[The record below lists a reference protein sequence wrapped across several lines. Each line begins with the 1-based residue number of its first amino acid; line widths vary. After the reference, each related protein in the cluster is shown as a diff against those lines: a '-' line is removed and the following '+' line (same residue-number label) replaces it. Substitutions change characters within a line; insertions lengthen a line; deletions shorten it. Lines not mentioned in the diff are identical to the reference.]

1 MNSGKSKKVFICA
14 LILALAFVPSV
25 AARAATGAAPVAAP
39 VIGGGAAVS
48 AEGAAPSAEGTLQSG
63 APEGEALPVE
73 GAPENEG
80 DAEAPEG
87 GEEIDTLAPVDPDG
101 DYDGEEL
108 DHITG
113 AMGARITARL
123 SRFGYG
129 FFRGAPSTF
138 APVSNVPVGPDYVLG
153 PGDVV
158 RVRVWG
164 MVEGNWSVTVDRNGN
179 LSLPQAGVVGVGGL
193 SFSQASDVIERAYG
207 QYFTNFDINVSMGG
221 LRSLTVY
228 VTGNARRPGAYT
240 VSSLST
246 LVNALLAS
254 GGPSPS
260 GTMRAIELKRGGKTV
275 VTFDVYDLLL
285 KGDKTRDVRLMPGD
299 VIFIPPVG
307 TLVGITGDIKVPAYY
322 EIKGQARLKD
332 LIAIAGGLTSRHF
345 KGRLQVDRTENNQ
358 YRTTFETDLEN
369 LDVDPRKNIA
379 LQDGD
384 LVKVYAVLVQKSTV
398 VLSGAVAKPGS
409 YAIEEGYTRL
419 SDVLNRSG
427 GLLYTA
433 STQGEITRVHVTQ
446 EGPVTERI
454 AVDFAAALRGDRN
467 HDVSLRPNDYI
478 QIRNV
483 PEWDLYTTVS
493 VGGQVRSPGTY
504 TIKKGERLSD
514 LIQRAGG
521 FTGEAFTAGA
531 RFSRASVRGEQ
542 QRQIADMVRRL
553 EQSLYS
559 GALSDMGSA
568 LSQEAV
574 QMAQAEMN
582 AKQRLLA
589 QIRATRPDGRVVI
602 DLPENYALLKGSPYD
617 LALEEGDS
625 LVIPR
630 RPQTVPVVGAVYNP
644 TAFVYRPGQPYTA
657 YIRQAGDFS
666 LNADRRR
673 VYIVKADGSAVR
685 GLDGKKPRVVEEG
698 DAIVVPE
705 KIEVKNNLRDF
716 RDIIDIV
723 YKVAIAAKV
732 VLD

>member
-1 MNSGKSKKVFICA
+1 MKSGKSSKKVFICA
-14 LILALAFVPSV
+14 FILALAFVPPAV
-25 AARAATGAAPVAAP
+25 ARAATGAAPV
-39 VIGGGAAVS
+39 VGGGPAVS

-63 APEGEALPVE
+63 APEGVAVPD
-73 GAPENEG
+73 GTAPENEG
-80 DAEAPEG
+80 EAEAPEG
-87 GEEIDTLAPVDPDG
+87 VEEIDTLAPVDPDG

-138 APVSNVPVGPDYVLG
+138 APVSNVPVGPDYVIG

-158 RVRVWG
+158 RIHVWG

-193 SFSQASDVIERAYG
+193 SFSQARDVIEGAYG
-207 QYFTNFDINVSMGG
+207 QYFTNFDINVSMGE

-285 KGDKTRDVRLMPGD
+285 KGDKTKDVRLMPGD

-307 TLVGITGDIKVPAYY
+307 ALVGITGDVKVPAYY

-332 LIAIAGGLTSRHF
+332 LLAVAGGLTSRHF
-345 KGRLQVDRTENNQ
+345 RGRLQVDRTENNQ

-398 VLSGAVAKPGS
+398 VLSGAVANPGS

-454 AVDFAAALRGDRN
+454 AVDFAAALRGERN
-467 HDVSLRPNDYI
+467 HDVSLKPNDYI

-514 LIQRAGG
+514 LIERAGG
-521 FTGEAFTAGA
+521 FTGEAFPGGA
-531 RFSRASVRGEQ
+531 VFSRESVRAGQ
-542 QRQIADMVRRL
+542 QKQIDEMIRRL
-553 EQSLYS
+553 EQGLYS
-559 GALSDMGSA
+559 GAAAAAGSA
-568 LSQEAV
+568 MTGSDAQLVQVEAE
-574 QMAQAEMN
+574 QKSRFL
-582 AKQRLLA
+582 AKLKES
-589 QIRATRPDGRVVI
+589 RADGRVVVAI
-602 DLPENYALLKGSPYD
+602 PENYALLKGSPYD
-617 LALEEGDS
+617 MELLEGDT
-625 LVIPR
+625 LFVPR
-630 RPQTVPVVGAVYNP
+630 RPQTINVVGAVYSP

-666 LNADRRR
+666 VNADRRR

-705 KIEVKNNLRDF
+705 KIDVKNNLRDF

-723 YKVAIAAKV
+723 YKVAVAAKV